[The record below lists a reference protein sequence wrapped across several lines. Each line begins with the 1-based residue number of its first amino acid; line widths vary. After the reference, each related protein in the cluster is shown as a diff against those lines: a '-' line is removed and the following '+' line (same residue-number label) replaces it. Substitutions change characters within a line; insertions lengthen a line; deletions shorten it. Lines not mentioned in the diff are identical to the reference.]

1 MFSQKQKLNNW
12 NRVEDRRLK
21 VKNPQHSCW
30 GTNTFAFKR
39 HKMTNPQDHNS
50 EVSSKQKFPK
60 RRQNAEEER
69 KRQEQTRHKV
79 NGEKGDQLEAA
90 LSFFFFTLGIKL
102 HQRAES
108 QLIPYSKKTVGP
120 TNPYIINNL
129 CAFAKG
135 ALTQFRVKT
144 NVAKYRRNKKDAN
157 AETNCNCTW
166 NTGSLGLTFS

>member
-1 MFSQKQKLNNW
+1 
-12 NRVEDRRLK
+12 
-21 VKNPQHSCW
+21 
-30 GTNTFAFKR
+30 
-39 HKMTNPQDHNS
+39 MTNPQDHNS

-108 QLIPYSKKTVGP
+108 QQLCDSRRLRKKS
-120 TNPYIINNL
+120 
-129 CAFAKG
+129 
-135 ALTQFRVKT
+135 Q
-144 NVAKYRRNKKDAN
+144 DAQDDVTELSDLFD
-157 AETNCNCTW
+157 AH
-166 NTGSLGLTFS
+166 F